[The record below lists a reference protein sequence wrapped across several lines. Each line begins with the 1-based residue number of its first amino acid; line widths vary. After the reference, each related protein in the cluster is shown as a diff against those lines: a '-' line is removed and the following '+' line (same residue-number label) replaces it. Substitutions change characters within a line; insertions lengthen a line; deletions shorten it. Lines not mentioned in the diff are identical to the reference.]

1 MNLAS
6 EVLVSV
12 RASAGNFMKLGRGA
26 VNDNFAPGTTSAVP
40 VLPLPSSTS
49 AAAARYKFDTEADVN
64 VKKDTS
70 SPDRLSTNSN
80 NSTSDDK
87 VSINPIT
94 TITDQMHC
102 RDGTLEL
109 IRMSDANYMV
119 LFKAETKKGKTKETR
134 KNRESAGTVPT
145 LASSS
150 TDSESD
156 GDKCKSEDDDNLYEK
171 EEEENSVPVLITS
184 DLDDVKFVDKWSS
197 VVLLDGGYMISI
209 VNSTEYNILKIAR
222 EDCVSITKLTLRLNS
237 ITRDAF
243 FSGFHATLHEMRL
256 DETVSGKEIAK
267 TERALYVMLY
277 YLLFLSFSC
286 L

>member
-26 VNDNFAPGTTSAVP
+26 VNDNFVPGATSAVLG
-40 VLPLPSSTS
+40 LPLLPSTS
-49 AAAARYKFDTEADVN
+49 AAAARYKVDTEADVN
-64 VKKDTS
+64 VKRDTS
-70 SPDRLSTNSN
+70 GPDRLSTNSN
-80 NSTSDDK
+80 NRTSDDK
-87 VSINPIT
+87 VSINPITT

-119 LFKAETKKGKTKETR
+119 LFKAETKKEKKKETK

-156 GDKCKSEDDDNLYEK
+156 GNKCKSEDDDNLGEKEK
-171 EEEENSVPVLITS
+171 EEELDSLPVLITS

-222 EDCVSITKLTLRLNS
+222 EDCLSITKLTLRLSS

-267 TERALYVMLY
+267 TERALYVP
-277 YLLFLSFSC
+277 
-286 L
+286 